1 MSVEVAGRSVRR
13 TRRGCGY
20 GANRFGCGV
29 GCGCGVAR
37 TVLGCSRGVART
49 VLGCGCGV
57 ARIPRDPLAG
67 WTDMLVGGVRAR
79 VWSASEQPEVV
90 GS

>member
-37 TVLGCSRGVART
+37 F
-49 VLGCGCGV
+49 
-57 ARIPRDPLAG
+57 PRDPLAG